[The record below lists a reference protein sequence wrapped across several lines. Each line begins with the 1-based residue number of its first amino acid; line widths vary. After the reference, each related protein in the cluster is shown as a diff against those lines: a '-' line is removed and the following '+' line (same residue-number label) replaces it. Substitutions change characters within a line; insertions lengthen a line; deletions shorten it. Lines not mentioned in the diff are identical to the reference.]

1 MFLCATKFPVD
12 LFLQGSDGEFVKID
26 ERGDPS
32 KLISMDR
39 GDSGSSGLVVLFY
52 ATLEEPGQPYYEA
65 TDYPGNTTLRVSID
79 FIAPPQDVG
88 IELRILNG
96 TLIFY
101 RPPRYY
107 SQYYSSTVVEEIPVP
122 EEPEQYIFNIQAVGG
137 GTAAIVRLG
146 DDRRPVAVDDGAG
159 GQSSRPP
166 HNSGGHPAPSGS
178 SGVDGTPAPSPFSS
192 TVLPPI
198 QPGSSSGPTPL
209 PSTAAPSPPI
219 GLDQVVPFLPSN
231 GTLIFSYPIS

>member
-26 ERGDPS
+26 ERGDSS
-32 KLISMDR
+32 KLKSMDR
-39 GDSGSSGLVVLFY
+39 GDSGSSGLTVLFY
-52 ATLEEPGQPYYEA
+52 ATLEEPGQPYYKA
-65 TDYPGNTTLRVSID
+65 TDYPGNTTLRAAID

-88 IELRILNG
+88 IELHILNG

-122 EEPEQYIFNIQAVGG
+122 EFPEQYIFNIQAVGG

-146 DDRRPVAVDDGAG
+146 NDRPDFAVDDGVG
-159 GQSSRPP
+159 GEGSPSPSQLSTGTLSPSVPLTSQQPP
-166 HNSGGHPAPSGS
+166 SPPAP
-178 SGVDGTPAPSPFSS
+178 
-192 TVLPPI
+192 LPP
-198 QPGSSSGPTPL
+198 SGA
-209 PSTAAPSPPI
+209 TAAPSPT
-219 GLDQVVPFLPSN
+219 GLEVPFSPSN
-231 GTLIFSYPIS
+231 GTFIFSYPFLD

>member
-1 MFLCATKFPVD
+1 MILCVTKLPVAF
-12 LFLQGSDGEFVKID
+12 FLQGSDGEFVKID
-26 ERGDPS
+26 KRADTS
-32 KLISMDR
+32 KLKSMDR

-79 FIAPPQDVG
+79 FIAPPQDVD

-101 RPPRYY
+101 CPPRYY

-122 EEPEQYIFNIQAVGG
+122 EFPEQYILNIQAVGG

-146 DDRRPVAVDDGAG
+146 DDRQPVAVDDGAG
-159 GQSSRPP
+159 GEGS
-166 HNSGGHPAPSGS
+166 PAPTQLLLS
-178 SGVDGTPAPSPFSS
+178 TPWPS
-192 TVLPPI
+192 V
-198 QPGSSSGPTPL
+198 PL
-209 PSTAAPSPPI
+209 PSQQPPRWRWGI
-219 GLDQVVPFLPSN
+219 PAKVLVERSGHTYIIALV
-231 GTLIFSYPIS
+231 